1 MALDVICAKKYS
13 LPLIIKNL
21 RWHKTHNK
29 DVGIVAF
36 DLIGLLSTNHI
47 FILQWHSRVNE
58 EMFDVN
64 IKIAQTTQHSWEF
77 IVRNS
82 SLLNFG
88 DYPGDFILWSGDR
101 EIWSKSGI
109 SQITQ
114 ESWQH
119 CPYYQKHSPNS
130 LHCKKWDKLTG
141 KISAQLHRFI
151 MHAAIKLFMSYCFTQ
166 IDIMQNKCMN
176 ADIQIPETWLQA
188 LLPFPAPLPECP
200 RELARRLAQFRPCM
214 V

>member
-47 FILQWHSRVNE
+47 FILQWHSGVNE

-114 ESWQH
+114 ESGNCEEELPKKPVGRLSVNRRPTHYRQLTDRL
-119 CPYYQKHSPNS
+119 PTVSQRRKLLRKH
-130 LHCKKWDKLTG
+130 
-141 KISAQLHRFI
+141 
-151 MHAAIKLFMSYCFTQ
+151 
-166 IDIMQNKCMN
+166 
-176 ADIQIPETWLQA
+176 A
-188 LLPFPAPLPECP
+188 LN
-200 RELARRLAQFRPCM
+200 M
-214 V
+214 T

>member
-1 MALDVICAKKYS
+1 MALDIICAKKYS

-64 IKIAQTTQHSWEF
+64 IKIARTTQHSWEF

-166 IDIMQNKCMN
+166 IDI
-176 ADIQIPETWLQA
+176 
-188 LLPFPAPLPECP
+188 
-200 RELARRLAQFRPCM
+200 
-214 V
+214 